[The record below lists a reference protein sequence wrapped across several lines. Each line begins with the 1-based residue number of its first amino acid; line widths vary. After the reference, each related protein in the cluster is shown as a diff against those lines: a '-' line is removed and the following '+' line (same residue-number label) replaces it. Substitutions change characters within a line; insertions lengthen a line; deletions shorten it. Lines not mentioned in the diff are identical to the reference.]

1 MPRRDGGRAGV
12 SRVFRPEGPS
22 SSRSRSRFNTLRH
35 SGSWARMFVSSI
47 AFSAEVWLG
56 NISNFTKTTCMR
68 QQKLVLQIQNTAR
81 VPLTGNTEIR
91 QNVGGERS
99 VPFLSLQSDMGHD
112 SSGPFVPL
120 MAGLGRASA
129 ASSPRNPLRP
139 ENSKWSSCRRR
150 L

>member
-1 MPRRDGGRAGV
+1 
-12 SRVFRPEGPS
+12 
-22 SSRSRSRFNTLRH
+22 
-35 SGSWARMFVSSI
+35 MFVSSI

-120 MAGLGRASA
+120 MAGLGRVSA
-129 ASSPRNPLRP
+129 ASSPWNPLRP